1 MSGGVS
7 TDAAL
12 TRCLDPVPVERFLAE
27 HWERR
32 PLVVAREQPDRFDG
46 LLSAEDI
53 ERLICSTAIRYPAF
67 RLVKVGAQLS
77 ARDYAVDIPW
87 RPTPFSGSPDV
98 ERVLSEFERGATI
111 VIQGLHHWWQ
121 PLAELCREL
130 EAALGHPSQANAY
143 YTPHGAQGLAVH
155 HDTHDV
161 FVLQVAG
168 EKRWLVYEPALEL
181 PLKNQHYKPEPG
193 GPGEPVQ
200 DVTLRAGDTLYLP
213 RGWLHEALTSDSDS
227 LHLTVGVN
235 VYTWLDALRAA
246 IESCGDDVELRR
258 SVPLDGEPRA
268 DLLERVRDELAPEH
282 VARRMRERFVRTRR
296 PLLDGQLAQLRAAAS
311 LTVATSL
318 ARRRGIVADLSAADG
333 ALALSFG
340 AKTIT
345 FPPHVQD
352 DLAFVLFV
360 GGEFTPADLPG
371 TLDEPGRLALSR
383 RLVRE
388 GLLLVVSAG
397 RSGDPPR
404 GNGAVAQD

>member
-12 TRCLDPVPVERFLAE
+12 ARCLDPVPAERFLAE

-32 PLVVAREQPDRFDG
+32 PLVVARGEPGRFDG
-46 LLSAEDI
+46 LLSTEDI

-67 RLVKVGAQLS
+67 RLVKAGEQLS
-77 ARDYAVDIPW
+77 PRDYTVDVPW

-98 ERVLSEFERGATI
+98 ERIVGEFERGATI

-143 YTPHGAQGLAVH
+143 YTPHGSQGLAVH

-168 EKRWLVYEPALEL
+168 EKRWLVYEPVLEL
-181 PLKNQHYKPEPG
+181 PLKDQRYEPEASE
-193 GPGEPVQ
+193 PGEPVH

-213 RGWLHEALTSDSDS
+213 RGWLHEALTSQSDS

-246 IESCGDDVELRR
+246 IESCGDDVEFRR
-258 SVPLDGEPRA
+258 SVSSDGVPRA
-268 DLLERVRDELAPEH
+268 DLLERVRDELAPER

-311 LTVATSL
+311 LTVETSL
-318 ARRRGIVADLSAADG
+318 LRRKGIVADLAAIDG
-333 ALALSFG
+333 ALTLSFAG
-340 AKTIT
+340 KTIT

-352 DLAFVLFV
+352 DLAFALFV
-360 GGEFTPADLPG
+360 GGEFSPADFPG
-371 TLDEPGRLALSR
+371 TLDEPGRLTLTR

-397 RSGDPPR
+397 RSGDPPS
-404 GNGAVAQD
+404 GNGAATRD